1 MVESK
6 KGSNFDPFFDD
17 FSNKTFHIL
26 IAVGESTFIIYSLFF
41 IICFINDAPH
51 PHRARGRERFL
62 LESLL

>member
-26 IAVGESTFIIYSLFF
+26 IAVGESTFILYNL
-41 IICFINDAPH
+41 FINDAPH

>member
-26 IAVGESTFIIYSLFF
+26 IAVGESTFILYSL
-41 IICFINDAPH
+41 
-51 PHRARGRERFL
+51 
-62 LESLL
+62 

>member
-6 KGSNFDPFFDD
+6 KGSNFDSFFDD

-26 IAVGESTFIIYSLFF
+26 IAVGESTIILYSLCFIIYVF
-41 IICFINDAPH
+41 NDAPH
-51 PHRARGRERFL
+51 PHRARGREQFL